1 MPTSV
6 YGNLRDFLANI
17 CWYFVS
23 SYMLQKL
30 FALADQTAAP
40 DNVDALQHQ
49 EVLLPGHVLTM
60 YAKASSLQSNGK
72 LF

>member
-1 MPTSV
+1 
-6 YGNLRDFLANI
+6 
-17 CWYFVS
+17 
-23 SYMLQKL
+23 MLQKL

-60 YAKASSLQSNGK
+60 YAKAG
-72 LF
+72 